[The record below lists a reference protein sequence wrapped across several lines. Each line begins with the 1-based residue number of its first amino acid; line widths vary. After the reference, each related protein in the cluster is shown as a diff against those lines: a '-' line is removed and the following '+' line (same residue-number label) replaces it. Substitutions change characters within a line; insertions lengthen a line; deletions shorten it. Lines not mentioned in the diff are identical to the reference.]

1 MWLWLSSF
9 TFCGCKLQH
18 TFRYQIRR
26 YDTNFAGFCFKRQ
39 RSAYRIRTQY
49 RYCFV
54 LCCRF
59 GFGGLLLW
67 LAYCQSCASDVHET
81 GTSICNQQ
89 SIMVLL
95 NLDASPI
102 KDQVASVVLDLQGN
116 VVTAS
121 PSTDHPAI
129 DSTATKLLYQ
139 IFLEAGS
146 LRLPSFRRMVLSSSS
161 SSSSSSSTSSL
172 LMKDNTGTDVA
183 VGDIRYI
190 LTRDDAYIYIV
201 AQKEP

>member
-1 MWLWLSSF
+1 MVV
-9 TFCGCKLQH
+9 GCPLFPFVVA
-18 TFRYQIRR
+18 TCNARFDIRYE
-26 YDTNFAGFCFKRQ
+26 DT
-39 RSAYRIRTQY
+39 IRTLPG
-49 RYCFV
+49 FV
-54 LCCRF
+54 LSVSGQRTEYGRNTGI

-146 LRLPSFRRMVLSSSS
+146 LQLPSFRRMVLSSSS